1 MANQVLIYTAG
12 RVFFAALGAI
22 MGEVCTLVLFYFCI
36 NFTMLCPDTVIIISS
51 NKKINE
57 VLHQ

>member
-1 MANQVLIYTAG
+1 
-12 RVFFAALGAI
+12 
-22 MGEVCTLVLFYFCI
+22 MGKVCTLVLFYFCI